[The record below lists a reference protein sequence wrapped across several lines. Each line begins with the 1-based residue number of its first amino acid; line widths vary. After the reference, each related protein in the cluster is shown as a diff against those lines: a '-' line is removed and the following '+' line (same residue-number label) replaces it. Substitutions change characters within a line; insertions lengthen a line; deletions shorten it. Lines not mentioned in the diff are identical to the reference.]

1 MGLKRLSF
9 FSSKNFSK
17 MNTNKCV
24 LSLRRKMLNEYRD
37 IDNVFPHLLVIDQ
50 VSVLTASQ
58 SEASADSSRPMRS
71 QEVYMFSDLTRD
83 RGSSVT

>member
-1 MGLKRLSF
+1 
-9 FSSKNFSK
+9 
-17 MNTNKCV
+17 MNTNKRV

-71 QEVYMFSDLTRD
+71 REVYMFSDLTRD
-83 RGSSVT
+83 RGAV